1 MRPRILIVD
10 DQQIILNMLR
20 EVFARA
26 DFEVLSAQSAQ
37 EALECLDK
45 EKVDVIVSDEVMPGM
60 TGTEFLSIARKEYP
74 ETIRIILTGQAS
86 TQAAIKAINEGEI
99 YRFFTKPFKPNELTA
114 AISEALKQKKGVAS
128 QEAQTS
134 LLDSMEKEHP
144 GITRVKRDAGGV
156 IILDED

>member
-1 MRPRILIVD
+1 MQPRILIVD

-26 DFEVLSAQSAQ
+26 NFEVLSASSAQ
-37 EALECLDK
+37 EALGLLDK

-60 TGTEFLSIARKEYP
+60 TGTEFLAIARREYP

-86 TQAAIKAINEGEI
+86 TQAAIKAINEGQI

-114 AISEALKQKKGVAS
+114 AISEALAQKTDHSS
-128 QEAQTS
+128 QQAQDT

-144 GITRVKRDAGGV
+144 GITHVKRDAGGA
-156 IILDED
+156 IILDEE